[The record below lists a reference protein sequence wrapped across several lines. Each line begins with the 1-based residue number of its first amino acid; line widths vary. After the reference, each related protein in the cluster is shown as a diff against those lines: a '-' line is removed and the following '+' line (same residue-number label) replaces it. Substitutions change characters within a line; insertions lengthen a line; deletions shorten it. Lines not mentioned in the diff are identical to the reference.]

1 MVVIRLARYGA
12 KKNPRYR
19 VMVADSR
26 RWRNGKFLEQL
37 GHYNPDANGEEKTLV
52 LNLPKAKEWI
62 SKGAQPTD
70 RVKTLLKLAESSAS

>member
-26 RWRNGKFLEQL
+26 RWRNGKFLDHL
-37 GHYNPDANGEEKTLV
+37 GHFNPDASGEQKKLV
-52 LNLPKAKEWI
+52 LDLPKAKEWI